1 MMNQL
6 LQNSYLQQ
14 LKMDNQLIYSDEDLI
29 KRFQDGDEQAYVEL
43 VNRYRDRLMNFVYRF
58 TSDSEQSED
67 IVQETL
73 IKLYTHKHYYK
84 NIAKFSTWIYTIA
97 ANYAKTEL
105 RKKKNRKVT
114 NLSQMSSDE
123 KDYDLPAVQPETDQ
137 IIESEYLEKRIQA
150 AINTLPLHFKTV
162 VVLRDVQELSYDE
175 ISNIV
180 EVPLGTVKSRINRA
194 RLQLQKELKDLKKEK
209 NY

>member
-1 MMNQL
+1 MNQL

-84 NIAKFSTWIYTIA
+84 KIAKFSTWIYTIA

-105 RKKKNRKVT
+105 RKKKNRKIT

-123 KDYDLPAVQPETDQ
+123 KDYDLPSVQPDTDQ
-137 IIESEYLEKRIQA
+137 LIESEYLEKRIQS

-162 VVLRDVQELSYDE
+162 IVLRDVQELSYDE

-209 NY
+209 NF

>member
-1 MMNQL
+1 MNQL

-84 NIAKFSTWIYTIA
+84 KIAKFSTWIYTIA

-105 RKKKNRKVT
+105 RKKKNRKIT

-123 KDYDLPAVQPETDQ
+123 KDYDLPSVQPDTDQ
-137 IIESEYLEKRIQA
+137 LIESEYLEKRIQS

-162 VVLRDVQELSYDE
+162 IVLRDIQELSYDE

-180 EVPLGTVKSRINRA
+180 EVPLGTVKSRTNRA

-209 NY
+209 NF

>member
-84 NIAKFSTWIYTIA
+84 KIAKFSTWIYTIA

-105 RKKKNRKVT
+105 RKKKNRKIT

-123 KDYDLPAVQPETDQ
+123 KDYDLPSVQPDTDQ
-137 IIESEYLEKRIQA
+137 LIESEYLEKRIQS

-162 VVLRDVQELSYDE
+162 IVLRDVQELSYDE

-194 RLQLQKELKDLKKEK
+194 RLQLQKELKDLKKER
-209 NY
+209 NF

>member
-1 MMNQL
+1 MNQL
-6 LQNSYLQQ
+6 LQNSYFQQ

-84 NIAKFSTWIYTIA
+84 KIAKFSTWIYTIA

-105 RKKKNRKVT
+105 RKKKNRKIT

-123 KDYDLPAVQPETDQ
+123 KDYDLPSVQPDTDQ
-137 IIESEYLEKRIQA
+137 LIESEYLEKRIQS

-162 VVLRDVQELSYDE
+162 IVLRDVQELSYDE

-194 RLQLQKELKDLKKEK
+194 RLQLQKELKDLKKER
-209 NY
+209 NF

>member
-1 MMNQL
+1 MNQL

-84 NIAKFSTWIYTIA
+84 KIAKFSTWIYTIA

-105 RKKKNRKVT
+105 RKKKNRKIT

-123 KDYDLPAVQPETDQ
+123 KDYDLPSVQPDTDQ
-137 IIESEYLEKRIQA
+137 LIESEYLEKRIQS

-162 VVLRDVQELSYDE
+162 IVLRDIQELSYDE

-194 RLQLQKELKDLKKEK
+194 RIQLQKELKDLKKEK
-209 NY
+209 NF

>member
-1 MMNQL
+1 MNQL

-84 NIAKFSTWIYTIA
+84 KIAKFSTWIYTIA

-105 RKKKNRKVT
+105 RKKKNRKIT

-123 KDYDLPAVQPETDQ
+123 KDYDLPSVQPNTDQ
-137 IIESEYLEKRIQA
+137 LLESEYLEKRIQS

-162 VVLRDVQELSYDE
+162 IVLRDIQELSYDE

-209 NY
+209 NF

>member
-1 MMNQL
+1 MNQL

-84 NIAKFSTWIYTIA
+84 KIAKFSTWIYTIA

-105 RKKKNRKVT
+105 RKKKNRKIT

-123 KDYDLPAVQPETDQ
+123 KDYDLPSVQPDTDQ
-137 IIESEYLEKRIQA
+137 LIESEY
-150 AINTLPLHFKTV
+150 
-162 VVLRDVQELSYDE
+162 
-175 ISNIV
+175 
-180 EVPLGTVKSRINRA
+180 
-194 RLQLQKELKDLKKEK
+194 
-209 NY
+209 

>member
-1 MMNQL
+1 MNQL

-84 NIAKFSTWIYTIA
+84 KIAKFSTWIYTIA

-105 RKKKNRKVT
+105 RKKKNRKIT

-123 KDYDLPAVQPETDQ
+123 KDYDLPSVQPDTDQ
-137 IIESEYLEKRIQA
+137 LIESEYLEKRIQS

-162 VVLRDVQELSYDE
+162 IVLRDVQELSYDE

-194 RLQLQKELKDLKKEK
+194 RLQLQKELKDLKKER
-209 NY
+209 NF

>member
-1 MMNQL
+1 MNQL

-84 NIAKFSTWIYTIA
+84 KIAKFSTWIYTIA

-105 RKKKNRKVT
+105 RKKKNRKIT

-123 KDYDLPAVQPETDQ
+123 KDYDLPSVQPDADQ
-137 IIESEYLEKRIQA
+137 LIESEYLEKRIQS

-162 VVLRDVQELSYDE
+162 IVLRDVQELSYEE

-180 EVPLGTVKSRINRA
+180 EVPLGTVKSRIN
-194 RLQLQKELKDLKKEK
+194 LSLIHI
-209 NY
+209 

>member
-1 MMNQL
+1 MNQL

-84 NIAKFSTWIYTIA
+84 KIAKFSTWIYTIA

-105 RKKKNRKVT
+105 RKKKNRKIT

-123 KDYDLPAVQPETDQ
+123 KDYDLPSVQPDTDQ
-137 IIESEYLEKRIQA
+137 LIESEYLEKRIQS

-162 VVLRDVQELSYDE
+162 IVLRDIQELSYDE

-194 RLQLQKELKDLKKEK
+194 RLQLQKDLKDLKKEK
-209 NY
+209 NF

>member
-1 MMNQL
+1 MNQL

-105 RKKKNRKVT
+105 RKKKNRKIT

-123 KDYDLPAVQPETDQ
+123 KDYDLPSVQPDTDQ
-137 IIESEYLEKRIQA
+137 LIESEYLEKRIQS

-162 VVLRDVQELSYDE
+162 IVLRDVQELSYDE

-209 NY
+209 NF

>member
-84 NIAKFSTWIYTIA
+84 KIAKFSTWIYTIA

-105 RKKKNRKVT
+105 RKKKNRKIT

-123 KDYDLPAVQPETDQ
+123 KDYDLPSVQPDTDQ
-137 IIESEYLEKRIQA
+137 LIESEYLEKRIQS

-162 VVLRDVQELSYDE
+162 IVLRDVQELSYDE

-209 NY
+209 NF

>member
-1 MMNQL
+1 MNQL

-84 NIAKFSTWIYTIA
+84 KIAKFSTWIYTIA

-105 RKKKNRKVT
+105 RKKKNRKIT

-123 KDYDLPAVQPETDQ
+123 KDYDLPSVQPDADQ
-137 IIESEYLEKRIQA
+137 LIESEYLEKRIQS

-162 VVLRDVQELSYDE
+162 IVLRDIQELSYDE

-209 NY
+209 NF

>member
-84 NIAKFSTWIYTIA
+84 KIAKFSTWIYTIA

-105 RKKKNRKVT
+105 RKKKNRKIT

-123 KDYDLPAVQPETDQ
+123 KDYDLPSVQPDADQ
-137 IIESEYLEKRIQA
+137 LIESEYLEKRIQS

-162 VVLRDVQELSYDE
+162 IVLRDIQELSYDE

>member
-84 NIAKFSTWIYTIA
+84 KIAKFSTWIYTIA

-105 RKKKNRKVT
+105 RKKKNRKIT

-123 KDYDLPAVQPETDQ
+123 KDYDLPSVQPDTDQ
-137 IIESEYLEKRIQA
+137 LIESEYLEKRIQS

-194 RLQLQKELKDLKKEK
+194 RLQLQKELKDLKKER
-209 NY
+209 NF

>member
-84 NIAKFSTWIYTIA
+84 KIAKFSTWIYTIA

-105 RKKKNRKVT
+105 RKKKNRKIT

-123 KDYDLPAVQPETDQ
+123 KDYDLPSVQPDADQ
-137 IIESEYLEKRIQA
+137 LIESEYLEKRIQS

-162 VVLRDVQELSYDE
+162 IVLRDVQELSYDE

-180 EVPLGTVKSRINRA
+180 AVSYTHLT
-194 RLQLQKELKDLKKEK
+194 LQTTP
-209 NY
+209 YV

>member
-1 MMNQL
+1 
-6 LQNSYLQQ
+6 
-14 LKMDNQLIYSDEDLI
+14 MDNQLIYSDEDLI

-84 NIAKFSTWIYTIA
+84 KIAKFSTWIYTIA

-105 RKKKNRKVT
+105 RKKKNRKIT

-123 KDYDLPAVQPETDQ
+123 KDYDLPSVQPDADQ
-137 IIESEYLEKRIQA
+137 LIESEYLEKRIQS

-162 VVLRDVQELSYDE
+162 IVLRDIQELSYDE

-194 RLQLQKELKDLKKEK
+194 RLQLQKELKDLKKE
-209 NY
+209 NNF

>member
-1 MMNQL
+1 MNQL

-84 NIAKFSTWIYTIA
+84 KIAKFSTWIYTIA

-105 RKKKNRKVT
+105 RKKKNRKIT
-114 NLSQMSSDE
+114 NLSQMSFDE

-162 VVLRDVQELSYDE
+162 IVLRDVQELSYDE

-209 NY
+209 NF

>member
-123 KDYDLPAVQPETDQ
+123 KDYDLPSVQPDTDQ
-137 IIESEYLEKRIQA
+137 LIESEYLEKRIQS

-162 VVLRDVQELSYDE
+162 IVLRDIQELSYDE

-209 NY
+209 NF

>member
-84 NIAKFSTWIYTIA
+84 KIAKFSTWIYTIA

-105 RKKKNRKVT
+105 RKKKNRKIT

-123 KDYDLPAVQPETDQ
+123 KDYDLPSVQPDTDQ
-137 IIESEYLEKRIQA
+137 LIESEYLEKRIQS

-162 VVLRDVQELSYDE
+162 IVLRDVQELSYDE

-194 RLQLQKELKDLKKEK
+194 RLQLQKELKDLKKE
-209 NY
+209 NNF